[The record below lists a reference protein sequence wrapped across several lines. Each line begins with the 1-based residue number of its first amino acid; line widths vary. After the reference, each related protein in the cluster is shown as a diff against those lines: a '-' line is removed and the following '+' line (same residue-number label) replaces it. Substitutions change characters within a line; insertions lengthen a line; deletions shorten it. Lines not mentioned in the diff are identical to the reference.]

1 MKSGS
6 NPSLAS
12 AFRIK
17 SKWALAVLATAFL
30 SLSSAGYSQVPE
42 LFEDRVL
49 ISNISTPWGFTFI
62 NSDVVLFTEK
72 QGKLHRYTISTNTR
86 VEITGVPAVS
96 QNGQGGLLDIALHP
110 NFSTNGLVYLT
121 YAVAATGGQTTALGR
136 GVLVGN
142 QLQNFTELF
151 RALPIVNSG
160 VHFGSRIVFDRDHFL
175 YMSVGDRGSQDN
187 AQNRNNHLGKVLRFN
202 DDGTVPA
209 SNPLVGIPNTRPEI
223 FTWGNRNIQGMAMNP
238 ATGEIYAH
246 EHGPRGGD
254 ELNLIKPNTNYG
266 WPAVSFGVNYDGS
279 LVSPDTTRPG
289 MTLPLT
295 YWVPSIAPSGM
306 TFIRTGQPDNEAD
319 ILIGALAGTHIH
331 WLKMKD
337 GKRVSSTRSMNG
349 YARFRDIRQAPDGK
363 LYAMTETPNRFV
375 LLRSSVPV
383 TVSVQEDEAAP
394 SAIILRGNYPN
405 PFNPVTSIVFE
416 LTAPQSVTLEV
427 FNAMGQ
433 SVATL
438 ADSQWLSAGTHER
451 SYSGLTTPSGIY
463 FVRISS
469 ESGSATSKM
478 LLIK

>member
-1 MKSGS
+1 MNTRSTANGG
-6 NPSLAS
+6 
-12 AFRIK
+12 
-17 SKWALAVLATAFL
+17 LAVLAAALL
-30 SLSSAGYSQVPE
+30 SLSSPVYSQVPE

-49 ISNISTPWGFTFI
+49 LNNIATPWGFTFI

-72 QGKLHRYTISTNTR
+72 QGKIHRYTISTNTR

-160 VHFGSRIVFDRDHFL
+160 VHFGSRIVFDRNHFL

-209 SNPLVGIPNTRPEI
+209 SNPLVGTPNTRPEI

-279 LVSPDTTRPG
+279 PVSPDTTRPG

-306 TFIRTGQPDNEAD
+306 AFIRTGQPDNEAD

-337 GKRVSSTRSMNG
+337 DKRVSSTRSMNG

-383 TVSVQEDEAAP
+383 TVSVEEDEP
-394 SAIILRGNYPN
+394 TTNSIILRGNYPN

-416 LTAPQSVTLEV
+416 LAAPQSVTLEV

-433 SVATL
+433 RVAQL
-438 ADSQWLSAGTHER
+438 ADSQWFSAGTHEV
-451 SYSGLTTPSGIY
+451 SYSGLNTPSGMY
-463 FVRISS
+463 FARISS